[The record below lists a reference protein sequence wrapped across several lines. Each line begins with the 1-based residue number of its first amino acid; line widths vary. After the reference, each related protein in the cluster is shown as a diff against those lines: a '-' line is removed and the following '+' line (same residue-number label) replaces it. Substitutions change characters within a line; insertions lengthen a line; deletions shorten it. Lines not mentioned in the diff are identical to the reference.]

1 MAIVYTL
8 GYQTKNVRVYANHI
22 KTMSEF
28 IYEWFNNAINEAI
41 KQKTA

>member
-28 IYEWFNNAINEAI
+28 IYTINEAI